1 MADYGSLRSI
11 GEDEE
16 LPEEGED
23 GGLLEV
29 PSPSGS
35 IANGPDNEDHRRRRS
50 RAGLRSMYD
59 SWLRRD
65 HSISSSVGFSR
76 SILSSMV
83 PSTSS
88 LSSNASTASTIGST
102 GTDIE
107 SFSSSVL
114 FGPTDRSVEALVR
127 ARMPGGVQYKS
138 VDRGLVDTAVWHRR
152 KVALLNRRRKARAS
166 TSTRKTSSSS
176 SAFSTEEMDGKYK
189 YDSAAVAQLQSERW
203 VFDQLLVA
211 GIGVAMAITGLAV
224 SRTADM
230 ILDWKLEHALERFEK
245 YGFASGMAF
254 HVGVSSL
261 LAFGAFLPVAFRP
274 ISAGSGIAE
283 AKAALNGVVIP
294 KCTSLLTAL
303 CKGTSVILSV
313 AASLPA
319 GLEGPMI
326 HLGLCIGEN
335 ANRLVPRKYQ
345 VLDPLRTD
353 RARIDYTA
361 IGTAA
366 GVAAAFRAPISGIL
380 FAMEEGASYWSTS
393 LTWRC
398 FLSACTCVI
407 AMYCIL
413 SFSSSSFQIVSMD
426 LFNGIDVSSR
436 RSVTPVIPAQFVPS
450 FDLWEYALF
459 VLVGTGG
466 GFIGAA
472 FCVANRAI
480 AVLRRRWAMGPIQKC
495 LEVLVVAAVY
505 TSLSWVLPSLPFL
518 SSCGNIADRQM
529 GASYFRQFDCPQQGQ
544 YNELATLLLN
554 PLGGKGI
561 TLLFQEDD
569 DEAFSAKT
577 CLAAGIVQVVTLCI
591 AFGISVSAGIF
602 IPLLFIG
609 ACFGRAL
616 ALIIGLDPRT
626 YAIVGAAACLGGVV
640 RVLISLTAIVT
651 STTSLSFFITPCM
664 IVCLMAQTV
673 GNWASGRPGIY
684 DIILQLRDVPFLEEQ
699 CPEGAM
705 HANIRA
711 RNVMKTGVITI
722 GTQVK
727 VSDLLKLLRAHDFSD
742 FPVVDRDANGHGE
755 GALVGSIS
763 RVDLLALLSRPDIF
777 FPPETESSI
786 EDKALSFS
794 ELDSARPIL
803 PLPGLEAKNIGRDLS
818 AEDKKKYVH
827 LSPYIQIAPH
837 TFDGHGSAERAY
849 EMFRCLGLRKLLV
862 VDKRFRPIGI
872 ITRHELV
879 LLEEIGVEKETI
891 TAKSMRSVIYTNL
904 SDFKDHFE

>member
-29 PSPSGS
+29 PSPNGS

-114 FGPTDRSVEALVR
+114 FNARRGSVQERRSWSSRHSRLAS
-127 ARMPGGVQYKS
+127 AQGGVAQSKKKGAGEHKYEE
-138 VDRGLVDTAVWHRR
+138 D
-152 KVALLNRRRKARAS
+152 LLFI
-166 TSTRKTSSSS
+166 
-176 SAFSTEEMDGKYK
+176 FSFLDEEMDGKYK

-261 LAFGAFLPVAFRP
+261 LAFGAFLPVAFR
-274 ISAGSGIAE
+274 
-283 AKAALNGVVIP
+283 
-294 KCTSLLTAL
+294 

-366 GVAAAFRAPISGIL
+366 GVAAA
-380 FAMEEGASYWSTS
+380 
-393 LTWRC
+393 
-398 FLSACTCVI
+398 
-407 AMYCIL
+407 
-413 SFSSSSFQIVSMD
+413 
-426 LFNGIDVSSR
+426 
-436 RSVTPVIPAQFVPS
+436 
-450 FDLWEYALF
+450 
-459 VLVGTGG
+459 
-466 GFIGAA
+466 
-472 FCVANRAI
+472 
-480 AVLRRRWAMGPIQKC
+480 
-495 LEVLVVAAVY
+495 
-505 TSLSWVLPSLPFL
+505 
-518 SSCGNIADRQM
+518 
-529 GASYFRQFDCPQQGQ
+529 
-544 YNELATLLLN
+544 
-554 PLGGKGI
+554 
-561 TLLFQEDD
+561 
-569 DEAFSAKT
+569 
-577 CLAAGIVQVVTLCI
+577 
-591 AFGISVSAGIF
+591 
-602 IPLLFIG
+602 
-609 ACFGRAL
+609 
-616 ALIIGLDPRT
+616 
-626 YAIVGAAACLGGVV
+626 
-640 RVLISLTAIVT
+640 
-651 STTSLSFFITPCM
+651 
-664 IVCLMAQTV
+664 
-673 GNWASGRPGIY
+673 
-684 DIILQLRDVPFLEEQ
+684 
-699 CPEGAM
+699 
-705 HANIRA
+705 
-711 RNVMKTGVITI
+711 
-722 GTQVK
+722 
-727 VSDLLKLLRAHDFSD
+727 
-742 FPVVDRDANGHGE
+742 
-755 GALVGSIS
+755 
-763 RVDLLALLSRPDIF
+763 
-777 FPPETESSI
+777 
-786 EDKALSFS
+786 
-794 ELDSARPIL
+794 
-803 PLPGLEAKNIGRDLS
+803 
-818 AEDKKKYVH
+818 
-827 LSPYIQIAPH
+827 
-837 TFDGHGSAERAY
+837 
-849 EMFRCLGLRKLLV
+849 
-862 VDKRFRPIGI
+862 
-872 ITRHELV
+872 
-879 LLEEIGVEKETI
+879 
-891 TAKSMRSVIYTNL
+891 
-904 SDFKDHFE
+904 